1 MNTNYFIIAAAT
13 LLSFAACSNDDEQT
27 AVSSQQYEIRLANNL
42 TQLTADVTRASGS
55 YTNGFL
61 TGAEFYAWVDMI
73 DEGES
78 NPLFQTKEF
87 VKAWHLTVNATDNS
101 IFDCETTQHFP
112 VYNKVS
118 FYAFHGNFSNTITAN
133 ATTFP
138 GLLTHSVQTT
148 QTGDDDYLS
157 SDLVYAAE
165 TEVQPQA
172 AAVTLPFQHML
183 SKIEVALMAG
193 NQMTDSQIKEV
204 TTTKVTV
211 SIIGTKTQVEFR
223 PSKSADPTTLAGR
236 NAMLTVVDNS
246 VQTITLSTVTTSNF
260 SAATCAAAIVVPQ
273 TVDGQ
278 FIKLSYM
285 GHDTYYSV
293 DNLELLSGYRYRFN
307 FVVDRIGETF
317 VVTPSLTVTPWG
329 DEQVVNADLNTLT
342 NTSALN

>member
-1 MNTNYFIIAAAT
+1 MNTKYFIIAAAT
-13 LLSFAACSNDDEQT
+13 FLSFAACSSDEQQLDV
-27 AVSSQQYEIRLANNL
+27 VSAQQYEIRLANNL

-101 IFDCETTQHFP
+101 VFDTETTQHFP

-118 FYAFHGNFSNTITAN
+118 FYAFHGNFSETITPD

-138 GLLTHSVQTT
+138 GLLTHRVQTA

-172 AAVTLPFQHML
+172 AAITLPFQHML

-193 NQMTDSQIKEV
+193 NQMSDAQIKEV
-204 TTTKVTV
+204 TSTKVTV

-246 VQTITLSTVTTSNF
+246 VQTITLSTVTTADF

-329 DEQVVNADLNTLT
+329 AEEVVNADLNTLIS
-342 NTSALN
+342 TSSL